1 MADEEQP
8 AASVSSLRA
17 RFEQLQSPVSPVSA
31 KASPILAKPVHAATV
46 SATTKTASASLV
58 DEPAPAV
65 PSTSSL
71 DKPSAKPEDFN
82 DASRKVDTI
91 KDKKPAPPP
100 PSRPHY
106 IAPRVARDNPSP
118 SAINHFLSSTND
130 STVSSE
136 QDKPSSIASSSSA
149 GSEKPD
155 ARLVASENGT
165 HASTLRPAPTPPP
178 SRSRASSTAT
188 PPSPAAVSVEPVVET
203 SNTNPTSSAPTLN
216 AKSPPH
222 PIPPLA
228 TRPTLSG
235 SLAPDPASTSP
246 ARKIPP
252 PVPASRNL
260 RAASPGSISTVGPE
274 TAPPSSISRALT
286 PESSSTP
293 PNGDASVSSIAPKFK
308 GPQWL
313 RHRAATESSAAPT
326 IVTSMAPDVED
337 RPGAKGV
344 HAPEHSCGYS
354 DEDEDTEDAC
364 QSGLDDESERIRSE
378 SPEDLRGPQYS
389 VRARPVV
396 PPRPSMG
403 ANSYQPPIS
412 GPLPRS
418 PTSPFSARPLAPPT
432 PTRLPSSSAEVGF
445 VRSASSSTSSG
456 SMDTLPPP
464 PRKIAPPIQK
474 LSDPVRVTPKVPTRP
489 VDPIAAATPSISARP
504 FMLSEP
510 AYIPPPPPSRSL
522 AVSERLAPL
531 RPVIASASEDGGN
544 SSDEGDEDSS
554 IYAKAQELPDAT
566 FANRRPPTLR
576 NRRSI
581 HPQGQFYSFAVRGTK
596 LVTGQHHVY
605 IWGTEKNSTASESV
619 TLPGEHKVYAL
630 EFTPDQ
636 DGRYVWAGTKDGHL
650 FEVDILEKEVTMIKH
665 HAHGAPVIGI
675 YRCGNGMLTIDHNGK
690 VLVWGD
696 VGEPSDGG
704 VRLSERNK
712 GQRVPDKQNFHAVI
726 GTQLWTSSGPATK
739 SGASAFAMRSPQIR
753 VFDTSGSRPWTVLS
767 RPLIVP
773 DVVGQIGA
781 VTASAVVPALEQSV
795 FLGHDNGYVS
805 VWNRVTF
812 VCEKVQRISPF
823 KATAMVGVGKDLW
836 VGYRSGIISVLDVS
850 SSDVWMVKKM
860 WKAHASPVT
869 KLIIDPTSLWTD
881 STLQVASS
889 GSDMVVHLWD
899 GLLRD
904 DWLDAEMHLR
914 QRDYC
919 TFRSIKA
926 LCVSWNVDASR
937 PGDLMGTQAN
947 LDFLND
953 VLKSVDAPDIISF
966 GFQEMINLEDKKLTA
981 KSMLLGKK
989 KGDQKFADG
998 VSSSYRVW
1006 HDKLV
1011 HAVRLAMPPESP
1023 YAVVHVGD
1031 MIGLFSCIFVK
1042 CSEALALRDVAQ
1054 ITVKTG
1060 MGGRYGNKGAILSR
1074 FVIDDTSICFIN
1086 CHLAA
1091 GQTHRRQR
1099 DRDLV
1104 DILEEKSAF
1113 SELDARSFG
1122 AYALGSGGTTVFDHE
1137 LVFLSGDL
1145 NYRIDARRD
1154 VVIQAVRE
1162 GNYDSLLSYDQLLQG
1177 LATNQTFRL
1186 RSFKEPPITFAPT
1199 YKYDPGTDEYDTST
1213 KKRTPAWC
1221 DRILYRA
1228 DRADKVTPL
1237 PDQYR
1242 RWEVNV
1248 SDHRPISAAFELRI
1262 KRIIPDKRALVWNEV
1277 EKAWKGVEES
1287 RLSEAREYY
1296 RRW

>member
-1 MADEEQP
+1 MAEEEQP

-17 RFEQLQSPVSPVSA
+17 RFEQLQSPASSVSTKPAPS
-31 KASPILAKPVHAATV
+31 IAKPIHAAAA
-46 SATTKTASASLV
+46 ATAPTASASTVDVRGPLV
-58 DEPAPAV
+58 
-65 PSTSSL
+65 TSSSSL
-71 DKPSAKPEDFN
+71 ADPFAKFKN
-82 DASRKVDTI
+82 SNGISRKFDSIT
-91 KDKKPAPPP
+91 DKKPAPPS

-106 IAPRVARDNPSP
+106 LAPRARSSTSSIDNLLSSGNDTTVLSKHNKESSP
-118 SAINHFLSSTND
+118 SSL
-130 STVSSE
+130 
-136 QDKPSSIASSSSA
+136 PSV
-149 GSEKPD
+149 GLEKRD
-155 ARLVASENGT
+155 ARLLAPENGT
-165 HASTLRPAPTPPP
+165 NASTLRPASKSALTPPP
-178 SRSRASSTAT
+178 SRSLASSTAT
-188 PPSPAAVSVEPVVET
+188 PPTAVLVESGVESSKPNTPSPPA
-203 SNTNPTSSAPTLN
+203 LN
-216 AKSPPH
+216 AKSTPCPVS
-222 PIPPLA
+222 PLA
-228 TRPTLSG
+228 TRPSLSG
-235 SLAPDPASTSP
+235 SSALDPSPASASTK
-246 ARKIPP
+246 ACRKIPP
-252 PVPASRNL
+252 PVPVSRNT
-260 RAASPGSISTVGPE
+260 RAGSPNPLLALGHE
-274 TAPPSSISRALT
+274 TAP
-286 PESSSTP
+286 SSSTP
-293 PNGDASVSSIAPKFK
+293 KAPTPENSSTPPPITSGDASVVALASKFN

-313 RHRAATESSAAPT
+313 RPRAVTESGAPT
-326 IVTSMAPDVED
+326 MVTSMDPEVDDPSGSKLVNTPD
-337 RPGAKGV
+337 
-344 HAPEHSCGYS
+344 HSCGYS
-354 DEDEDTEDAC
+354 DEDEENDDAC
-364 QSGLDDESERIRSE
+364 RNDLDDESERLRSE
-378 SPEDLRGPQYS
+378 NPEDLRGPQFPLK
-389 VRARPVV
+389 ARPVV
-396 PPRPSMG
+396 PPRPNIG
-403 ANSYQPPIS
+403 ASSYPPASS
-412 GPLPRS
+412 GAAARSATSPVSAKPLP
-418 PTSPFSARPLAPPT
+418 PPT
-432 PTRLPSSSAEVGF
+432 PTRLSSSNAEF
-445 VRSASSSTSSG
+445 DFTRSASSSTSSG
-456 SMDTLPPP
+456 SVDLPPP
-464 PRKIAPPIQK
+464 PRKIVPPTKK
-474 LSDPVRVTPKVPTRP
+474 LSDPIRLTTKVPTRAVNP
-489 VDPIAAATPSISARP
+489 VTAPSSSPQP
-504 FMLSEP
+504 FLLSEP
-510 AYIPPPPPSRSL
+510 AYIPPPPPARSL

-531 RPVIASASEDGGN
+531 RPAIPSTSEDGGN
-544 SSDEGDEDSS
+544 SSDEGDDDSS
-554 IYAKAQELPDAT
+554 AYAKAQELPDAT

-581 HPQGQFYSFAVRGTK
+581 HPQGQFYSFTVRGTK

-605 IWGTEKNSTASESV
+605 IWGTEKNSTGADSV

-636 DGRYVWAGTKDGHL
+636 DARYIWAGTKEGHL
-650 FEVDILEKEVTMIKH
+650 FEVDIIEKEVTMIKH
-665 HAHGAPVIGI
+665 HVHGAPVIGI
-675 YRCGNGMLTIDHNGK
+675 YRCGNGMLTIDDNGK
-690 VLVWGD
+690 VLIWGD

-704 VRLSERNK
+704 VRLSGHNK

-753 VFDTSGSRPWTVLS
+753 VFDAAGSRPWIVLS

-781 VTASAVVPALEQSV
+781 VTASAVVPTLDQSV

-836 VGYRSGIISVLDVS
+836 IGYRNGMISVLDVS
-850 SSDVWMVKKM
+850 SNDVWMVKKM
-860 WKAHASPVT
+860 WKAHASLVT
-869 KLIIDPTSLWTD
+869 KLVIDPTSLWTD

-919 TFRSIKA
+919 TFRSIKT

-937 PGDLMGTQAN
+937 PGDLVGTQAN
-947 LDFLND
+947 LDFLTD
-953 VLKSVDAPDIISF
+953 VLRSVDAPDIISF

-989 KGDQKFADG
+989 KGDQKFADS

-1023 YAVVHVGD
+1023 YTVVHVGD

-1042 CSEALALRDVAQ
+1042 CSEAMALRDIAQ

-1060 MGGRYGNKGAILSR
+1060 MGGRYGNKGAILAR

-1137 LVFLSGDL
+1137 LVLLSGDL

-1154 VVIQAVRE
+1154 VVVQAVKE
-1162 GNYDSLLSYDQLLQG
+1162 GNYASLLPYDQLLQG
-1177 LATNQTFRL
+1177 LTTNQTFRL
-1186 RSFKEPPITFAPT
+1186 RSFKEAPITFAPT

-1213 KKRTPAWC
+1213 KKRIPAWC

-1248 SDHRPISAAFELRI
+1248 SDHRPVSAAFNLRI
-1262 KRIIPDKRALVWNEV
+1262 KRIIPDKRALVWHEV

-1287 RLSEAREYY
+1287 RLSEAKEYY
-1296 RRW
+1296 RGW